1 MTTWVSISCGSY
13 YWPCRQV
20 IFQLRATAHL
30 LAMNSIQWVKTSMFF
45 LICLKN
51 GIEQSVLHLKPWNVY
66 ACLFGLSFLV
76 MIWQLKCLQVHQY
89 SVASFL
95 ITWKISQ
102 WTSLGWWRVEVWC
115 APRSTASVQPGRIGK
130 TFLDL
135 VHLFQSPLLSNRQ
148 GNSISQSLLHYR
160 CLLTSSF
167 LLWLII

>member
-20 IFQLRATAHL
+20 IFQLRAPAHL

-45 LICLKN
+45 PYMFKEWTKTISSSLETL
-51 GIEQSVLHLKPWNVY
+51 NVY
-66 ACLFGLSFLV
+66 VCLFGFSFLV

-167 LLWLII
+167 FLWLII